1 MSGTRPWLGWLPFRR
16 RPTVAVLR
24 LAGVIGLAGPV
35 PLRGG
40 MSLSSLAGQIE
51 QAFQVKHLSAVA
63 LSINS
68 PGGSPV
74 QSAQI
79 AKRIRD
85 LARERDVPVIA
96 FIEDIAASG
105 GYWLASAGDEIF
117 ADPSSIVGSIGV
129 VSAGFGFPELLA
141 RLGVER
147 RVHTSGAR
155 KAMLDPFRPEQPD
168 EVALL
173 EELQKDIHESFKTQV
188 RDRRGRRLKADEA
201 TLFNGEVWS
210 GRKAVE
216 LGLVDGL
223 GDLRGILRQRFG
235 DEVRLVPIRG
245 RRGWLSRQLRPGA
258 DWAGTDRTGGWTG
271 ERDWAGEL
279 IGALE
284 ARALWNRYGL

>member
-1 MSGTRPWLGWLPFRR
+1 M
-16 RPTVAVLR
+16 LR

-40 MSLSSLAGQIE
+40 MSLQGLAGQIDR
-51 QAFQVKHLSAVA
+51 AFRVKHLAAVA

-96 FIEDIAASG
+96 FVEDIAASG
-105 GYWLASAGDEIF
+105 GYWLACAGDEIF

-129 VSAGFGFPELLA
+129 VSAGFGFPELLSKI
-141 RLGVER
+141 GVER
-147 RVHTSGAR
+147 RVHTSGTR
-155 KAMLDPFRPEQPD
+155 KAMLDPFRPERPED
-168 EVALL
+168 VALL
-173 EELQKDIHESFKTQV
+173 AGLQQDIHESFKAQV
-188 RDRRGRRLKADEA
+188 RDRRGRRLKADDA

-210 GRKAVE
+210 GRRAVE

-223 GDLRGILRQRFG
+223 GDLRSVLRQRFG
-235 DEVRLVPIRG
+235 DRLRLVPVGG
-245 RRGWLSRQLRPGA
+245 RRGWLSRQLRPA
-258 DWAGTDRTGGWTG
+258 TGWEGSWGG

-279 IGALE
+279 LAALE
-284 ARALWNRYGL
+284 ARALWSRYGL

>member
-1 MSGTRPWLGWLPFRR
+1 MNGHRSRLGWLSFRR
-16 RPTVAVLR
+16 RPTIAVLR
-24 LAGVIGLAGPV
+24 LAGVIGAAGPL

-40 MSLSSLAGQIE
+40 MSLQSLAGPIDR
-51 QAFQVKHLSAVA
+51 AFRLKHLSAVA

-96 FIEDIAASG
+96 FVEDIAASG
-105 GYWLASAGDEIF
+105 GYWLACAGDEIF
-117 ADPSSIVGSIGV
+117 ADASSIVGSIGV
-129 VSAGFGFPELLA
+129 VSAGFGFQELIA
-141 RLGVER
+141 KIGVER

-168 EVALL
+168 DVALL
-173 EELQKDIHESFKTQV
+173 GALQRDVHESFKAQV
-188 RDRRGRRLKADEA
+188 RERRGRRLKADEA
-201 TLFNGEVWS
+201 ALFNGEVWS
-210 GRKAVE
+210 GRRALE

-223 GDLRGILRQRFG
+223 GDLRSVLRQRFG
-235 DEVRLVPIRG
+235 DRIRLVPVGG

-258 DWAGTDRTGGWTG
+258 LLDDGWAG

-279 IGALE
+279 ISALE
-284 ARALWNRYGL
+284 ARALWSRYGL

>member
-1 MSGTRPWLGWLPFRR
+1 MSRRRSWFGWLRFGR

-24 LAGVIGLAGPV
+24 LAGVIGLAGPM

-40 MSLSSLAGQIE
+40 MSLSGLAGQIDR
-51 QAFQVKHLSAVA
+51 AFRLKHLSAVA
-63 LSINS
+63 LSVNS

-96 FIEDIAASG
+96 FVEDIAASG
-105 GYWLASAGDEIF
+105 GYWLACAGDEIF
-117 ADPSSIVGSIGV
+117 ADTSSIVGSIGV

-141 RLGVER
+141 KLGVER
-147 RVHTSGAR
+147 RVHTSGTR

-168 EVALL
+168 DVALL
-173 EELQKDIHESFKTQV
+173 ASLQQDIHESFKAQV

-210 GRKAVE
+210 GRRALE
-216 LGLVDGL
+216 LGLIDGL
-223 GDLRGILRQRFG
+223 GDLRTILRQRFG
-235 DEVRLVPIRG
+235 DEVRLVPVG
-245 RRGWLSRQLRPGA
+245 RQRGWLARQLGPRSSWGDA
-258 DWAGTDRTGGWTG
+258 WGG

-279 IGALE
+279 IAALE
-284 ARALWNRYGL
+284 ARALWGRYGL

>member
-1 MSGTRPWLGWLPFRR
+1 MSARRSWFGWLSFRR
-16 RPTVAVLR
+16 RPVVAVLR
-24 LAGVIGLAGPV
+24 LAGVIGLAGPM

-40 MSLSSLAGQIE
+40 MSLQGLAGQIDR
-51 QAFQVKHLSAVA
+51 AFRVKHLAAVA

-96 FIEDIAASG
+96 FVEDIAASG
-105 GYWLASAGDEIF
+105 GYWLACAGDEIF

-141 RLGVER
+141 KIGVER
-147 RVHTSGAR
+147 RVHTSGTR

-168 EVALL
+168 DIALL
-173 EELQKDIHESFKTQV
+173 VGLQQDIHESFKAQV
-188 RDRRGRRLKADEA
+188 RDRRGRRLKADDA
-201 TLFNGEVWS
+201 ALFNGEVWS

-223 GDLRGILRQRFG
+223 GDLRSVLRQRFG
-235 DEVRLVPIRG
+235 DKLRLVPVGG

-258 DWAGTDRTGGWTG
+258 GWDG
-271 ERDWAGEL
+271 AWGAERDWAGEL
-279 IGALE
+279 IAALE
-284 ARALWNRYGL
+284 ARALWSRYGL

>member
-1 MSGTRPWLGWLPFRR
+1 MNGHRSRLGWLSFRR
-16 RPTVAVLR
+16 RPTIAVLR
-24 LAGVIGLAGPV
+24 LAGVIGAAGPL

-40 MSLSSLAGQIE
+40 MSLQSLAGPIDR
-51 QAFQVKHLSAVA
+51 AFRLKHLSAVA

-96 FIEDIAASG
+96 FVEDIAASG
-105 GYWLASAGDEIF
+105 GYWLACAGDEIF
-117 ADPSSIVGSIGV
+117 ADASSIVGSIGV
-129 VSAGFGFPELLA
+129 VSAGFGFQELIA
-141 RLGVER
+141 KIGVER

-168 EVALL
+168 DVALL
-173 EELQKDIHESFKTQV
+173 GALQRDVHESFKAQV
-188 RDRRGRRLKADEA
+188 RERRGRRLKADEA
-201 TLFNGEVWS
+201 ALFNGEVWS
-210 GRKAVE
+210 GRRALE

-223 GDLRGILRQRFG
+223 GDLRSVLRQRFG
-235 DEVRLVPIRG
+235 DRIRLVPVGG
-245 RRGWLSRQLRPGA
+245 RRGWLSRQLRPGTLL
-258 DWAGTDRTGGWTG
+258 DDGWAG

-279 IGALE
+279 ISVLE
-284 ARALWNRYGL
+284 ARALWSRYGL

>member
-1 MSGTRPWLGWLPFRR
+1 MNARRSWFGWPSFGR

-40 MSLSSLAGQIE
+40 MSLQGLAGQIDR
-51 QAFQVKHLSAVA
+51 AFRVKHLAAVA

-96 FIEDIAASG
+96 FVEDIAASG
-105 GYWLASAGDEIF
+105 GYWLACAGDEIF
-117 ADPSSIVGSIGV
+117 ADSSSIVGSIGV
-129 VSAGFGFPELLA
+129 VSAGFGFPELLSKI
-141 RLGVER
+141 GVER
-147 RVHTSGAR
+147 RVHTSGTR
-155 KAMLDPFRPEQPD
+155 KAMLDPFRPEQPED
-168 EVALL
+168 VALL
-173 EELQKDIHESFKTQV
+173 AGLQQDIHESFKAQV
-188 RDRRGRRLKADEA
+188 RDRRGRRLKADDA

-210 GRKAVE
+210 GRRAVE

-223 GDLRGILRQRFG
+223 GDLRSVLRQRFG
-235 DEVRLVPIRG
+235 DRLRLVPVGG
-245 RRGWLSRQLRPGA
+245 RRGWLSRQLRPATG
-258 DWAGTDRTGGWTG
+258 WEGGWG
-271 ERDWAGEL
+271 AERDWAGEL
-279 IGALE
+279 IAALE
-284 ARALWNRYGL
+284 ARALWSRYGL

>member
-1 MSGTRPWLGWLPFRR
+1 MSRRSWFGWLRFGR

-24 LAGVIGLAGPV
+24 LAGVIGLAGPM

-40 MSLSSLAGQIE
+40 MSLSGLAGQIDR
-51 QAFQVKHLSAVA
+51 AFRLKHLSAVA
-63 LSINS
+63 LSVNS

-96 FIEDIAASG
+96 FVEDIAASG
-105 GYWLASAGDEIF
+105 GYWLACAGDEIF
-117 ADPSSIVGSIGV
+117 ADSSSIVGSIGV

-141 RLGVER
+141 KLGVER
-147 RVHTSGAR
+147 RVHTSGTR
-155 KAMLDPFRPEQPD
+155 KALLDPFRPEQPD
-168 EVALL
+168 DVALL
-173 EELQKDIHESFKTQV
+173 INLQQDIHESFKAQV

-210 GRKAVE
+210 GRRALE

-223 GDLRGILRQRFG
+223 GDLRTVLRQRFG
-235 DEVRLVPIRG
+235 DEVRLVPVG
-245 RRGWLSRQLRPGA
+245 RQRSWLARQLGPRSFWS
-258 DWAGTDRTGGWTG
+258 DGWGG

-279 IGALE
+279 IAALE
-284 ARALWNRYGL
+284 ARALWGRYGL